1 MINGKLLNNLRLQKG
16 LSIDDV
22 ADALNVSTSTV
33 YRWEREDSL
42 KDRDTIEKYAEVLGV
57 SVSYLLT
64 GQQSEIAVTVEET
77 ETTPEIKEPHK
88 NPLSLFKIGLISAG
102 ASLLF
107 FIILA
112 ALIVV
117 CVYFQ
122 QPVGDSD
129 VHFWI
134 ITAEEIVVILSIVFL
149 GTALVTTIT
158 VLTCFLIRRNRNK
171 TK

>member
-1 MINGKLLNNLRLQKG
+1 MINGKLLNSLRSQKG

-42 KDRDTIEKYAEVLGV
+42 KDRKIIEKYAEILGV

-64 GQQSEIAVTVEET
+64 AEQSEIAVTVEET
-77 ETTPEIKEPHK
+77 ETKNELKETHK
-88 NPLSLFKIGLISAG
+88 KPLSLFKIGLISAG

-107 FIILA
+107 FIILT

-117 CVYFQ
+117 CIYFQ
-122 QPVGDSD
+122 PTVSNGEVSVLLFTDTEIL
-129 VHFWI
+129 VLVCI
-134 ITAEEIVVILSIVFL
+134 VLICIIAITAVS
-149 GTALVTTIT
+149 
-158 VLTCFLIRRNRNK
+158 VLTCYLIRKGRSKRK
-171 TK
+171 